1 MAYQQ
6 NNANLLSGIQ
16 AVRLF
21 WSVHRER
28 RRSSQLSV
36 LTRSQT
42 ESYASAITSSS
53 NTDFLEPQQEPPP
66 DEDRKFCRIC
76 RHSDELLLENICEC
90 KGTMGQIH
98 ERCLRL
104 WTIYQ
109 RSQVCE
115 ICRSKFRFNF
125 DANKLSATKLM
136 INFVQ
141 RRYFWVLLR
150 DLLNFMVLFGVSVLQ
165 NANIMSMIQEEASAG
180 KYHRALPAAILG
192 ACLYDLY
199 FSRWVM
205 NRTSR
210 AYGMIREYWVL
221 AHDDEFLGYF
231 DPRYAVFGENQ
242 SEIENM
248 LLAEYDAPDD

>member
-1 MAYQQ
+1 MTYQ
-6 NNANLLSGIQ
+6 NNHNGNILSGIQ

-36 LTRSQT
+36 LTRSRT
-42 ESYASAITSSS
+42 SSYSSAIASIAECPE
-53 NTDFLEPQQEPPP
+53 LEPEPPE
-66 DEDRKFCRIC
+66 EDGKFCRIC

-125 DANKLSATKLM
+125 DANKLSPTKLVL
-136 INFVQ
+136 NFIR
-141 RRYFWVLLR
+141 RRYFLVLLR

-165 NANIMSMIQEEASAG
+165 NANIMALIQEETSTGA
-180 KYHRALPAAILG
+180 YYRALPVAVLG

-231 DPRYAVFGENQ
+231 DQQYAVFGENQ